1 MAPWDPLLG
10 IRSRNFAEIW
20 RPLRS
25 NCRKKLDTR
34 YSKLGEILGGG
45 QKILPPNFSVFR
57 WTKASSEC
65 VYWHELGRR
74 LAVAPVKD
82 ITAFGLL
89 LNKLLWKIGRLN
101 GATFCTLLATS
112 RGKHL
117 ATIQR
122 LLFGTRPCMSRVWPP
137 GPRKPLRGPAGHAFC
152 GPRKIL
158 PSRRQCSRVILFFQ
172 PILWPNRELPIR
184 ENRILKL
191 HANLEIFA
199 SNPILKAHFF
209 RVTRKCNLKKLCL
222 MGPLYALWNGTSFDQ
237 LGLEENLWNAVK
249 ETPVKTVV
257 AT

>member
-1 MAPWDPLLG
+1 LAPWDPLLG

-122 LLFGTRPCMSRVWPP
+122 LLFGTRPCMSRAWPP

-158 PSRRQCSRVILFFQ
+158 PSRRQCSRVILFFSANPLAQ
-172 PILWPNRELPIR
+172 SWATNSGKRNSKIARQSRDIR
-184 ENRILKL
+184 VK
-191 HANLEIFA
+191 
-199 SNPILKAHFF
+199 PILKTHLFPV
-209 RVTRKCNLKKLCL
+209 RRKRN
-222 MGPLYALWNGTSFDQ
+222 
-237 LGLEENLWNAVK
+237 
-249 ETPVKTVV
+249 
-257 AT
+257 